1 MNLRNLNLRKEEIW
15 SPSLSSGTMA
25 IEDPKIIS
33 WPQFQDLTPSFT
45 VTHTHVFHFEVA
57 PIIINEMQYSR

>member
-25 IEDPKIIS
+25 VEDPRFIS
-33 WPQFQDLTPSFT
+33 WPQLQDLTPSFT
-45 VTHTHVFHFEVA
+45 AIHKHVSHFEVA